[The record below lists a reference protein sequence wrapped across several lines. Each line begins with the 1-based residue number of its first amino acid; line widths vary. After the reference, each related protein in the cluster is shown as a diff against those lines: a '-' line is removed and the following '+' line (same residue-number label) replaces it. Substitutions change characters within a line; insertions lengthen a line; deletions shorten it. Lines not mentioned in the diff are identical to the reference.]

1 MKKTFT
7 VTIEIADDPAQVCNA
22 SYLGSE
28 IYSIFDGLDDV
39 RYNPIAIEVR
49 GETNEG

>member
-1 MKKTFT
+1 MKKTFI
-7 VTIEIADDPAQVCNA
+7 VEIEIADDPANVCNA

-39 RYNPIAIEVR
+39 RYHPISVYVR